1 VVVVDDF
8 RGVDED
14 EDNRITLE
22 ITVSSDRSGPPVR
35 PSLMMKDIHQGGG
48 AHDIECHDNTTIGG
62 KREEAMTGAN
72 TPSARGQDPP
82 PHSRH

>member
-1 VVVVDDF
+1 
-8 RGVDED
+8 
-14 EDNRITLE
+14 
-22 ITVSSDRSGPPVR
+22 
-35 PSLMMKDIHQGGG
+35 MMKDIHQGGG